1 MPKYDEYEDE
11 IGPLSAAARE
21 SLSTRF
27 ENINTNTT
35 NTNAVSNDV
44 SASLSA
50 QATAGAITASQG
62 AESKVENTNT
72 DWINNPYRPAM
83 GWVYMGICIF
93 DFILAPIAW
102 TAIQAIAHGSI
113 ANQWAPLSLGGG
125 GLLHVAFGAVIGISA
140 FGRTREKLEGKA

>member
-1 MPKYDEYEDE
+1 MPKYDDYEDE

-21 SLSTRF
+21 SLATRS

-35 NTNAVSNDV
+35 NTNIVTNDV

-50 QATAGAITASQG
+50 QAHAGAATASQG
-62 AESKVENTNT
+62 AESKVANTNT
-72 DWINNPYRPAM
+72 DWINNKYRPAM
-83 GWVYMGICIF
+83 GWVYMAICIF

-140 FGRTREKLEGKA
+140 FGRTREKLEGRA